1 MPNPRN
7 DRPSQEGEGG
17 GERRKSYPRRK
28 VCRFCVDKSS
38 VNYKDVRTLVYYIS
52 EHGKIL
58 PRRMTGTCAKHQRL
72 LATEIK
78 KARIMALLPYSPP
91 HI

>member
-1 MPNPRN
+1 METRGRN
-7 DRPSQEGEGG
+7 NMGNMDSEGG
-17 GERRKSYPRRK
+17 EKRKQYPRRK
-28 VCRFCVDKSS
+28 VCRFCQDKMA
-38 VNYKDVRTLVYYIS
+38 VNYKDVRTLCYYIS

-72 LATEIK
+72 LAAEIK
-78 KARIMALLPYSPP
+78 KGRIMALLPYGPP

>member
-1 MPNPRN
+1 MANPGRN
-7 DRPSQEGEGG
+7 NVAGADSEG
-17 GERRKSYPRRK
+17 GERRKQYPRRK
-28 VCRFCVDKSS
+28 VCRFCVDKSQIS
-38 VNYKDVRTLVYYIS
+38 YKDVRTLVHYIS

-58 PRRMTGTCAKHQRL
+58 PRRMTGTCSKHQRL

-91 HI
+91 HV